1 MSGLNISIINNAEDA
16 LKYIQPKTDA
26 ENVLYDLLKDAEAN
40 NEVVDN
46 DVEDLKDQ
54 IDELESDVYRLEREN
69 EDLLTFFNKVND
81 AYNEKLGISR
91 SFDADDDDFLDEIIG
106 MIKEAK

>member
-1 MSGLNISIINNAEDA
+1 MSGLNISIINNAYDA
-16 LKYIQPKTDA
+16 LKYIEPKTDA
-26 ENVLYDLLKDAEAN
+26 ENVLYDLLKQAEAN
-40 NEVVDN
+40 TEVVDN

-69 EDLLTFFNKVND
+69 EDLLAFFDKIND